1 MAAIPLNLLLEKGTD
16 WDATFNIQNEDN
28 TTPLNLTGYTAEAK
42 MKKSYYSTT
51 STSFVVTFVDRY
63 NGQLKIGLANTAT
76 AALEARR
83 YVYDIV
89 LTSPQSVKTRVIEG
103 ILEVTPGVTSTIP
116 SMTLVLILCGDVN
129 IISYTYRLASNA
141 AVAALANP
149 IFNCPL

>member
-42 MKKSYYSTT
+42 MRKSYYSTT

-76 AALEARR
+76 AVLAARR

-103 ILEVTPGVTSTIP
+103 ILEVTPGVT
-116 SMTLVLILCGDVN
+116 
-129 IISYTYRLASNA
+129 
-141 AVAALANP
+141 
-149 IFNCPL
+149 